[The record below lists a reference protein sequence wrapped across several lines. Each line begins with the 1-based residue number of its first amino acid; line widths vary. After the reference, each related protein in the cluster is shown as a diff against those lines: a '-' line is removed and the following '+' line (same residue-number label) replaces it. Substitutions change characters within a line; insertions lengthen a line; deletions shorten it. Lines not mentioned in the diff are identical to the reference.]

1 MKRYDKEKLFEMMH
15 KMAGM
20 SFNENLKKSK
30 KYKYL
35 IITYSGEDIVNKK
48 IVFLDK
54 PYLQTY
60 DNDVPMTLGSNQALI
75 YIGDN
80 DNDDPT
86 KS

>member
-15 KMAGM
+15 KVAGM

-48 IVFLDK
+48 NCVF
-54 PYLQTY
+54 
-60 DNDVPMTLGSNQALI
+60 G
-75 YIGDN
+75 
-80 DNDDPT
+80 
-86 KS
+86 

>member
-1 MKRYDKEKLFEMMH
+1 LQ
-15 KMAGM
+15 
-20 SFNENLKKSK
+20 NV
-30 KYKYL
+30 
-35 IITYSGEDIVNKK
+35 TYSGEDIVNKK